1 MRSRIA
7 TAMAW
12 IICVFSIVIP
22 LLAAAYLAHRQSMNE
37 VSEQTTGMAAEV
49 LRRGEV
55 MVEESNAAY
64 RKLSTVPGDNAC
76 SPASLMQM
84 INIALDKR
92 YLQAVGHVIGDRVE
106 CSSAGPPTIGF
117 GFGPVNYETSSGVRV
132 RTSVDLE
139 VGSGKRFIV
148 LERGG
153 FVVAVSP
160 ATLLDVF
167 VNQRNV
173 SIGLYSRSG
182 QTALASRGEFDPT
195 WKKRLQQARDGVFF
209 DGSHLVAIQA
219 SRESGIVAYAAVPR
233 SYLMARL
240 RAFAVVMLPIG
251 LVLGILIM
259 LAALYLARLRT
270 SLPSALRTALR
281 RREFVLHY
289 QPIVEMASG
298 RMVGAEAL
306 MRWPRGSEPGLSP
319 ALFIPTA
326 EQYGLIG
333 HFTEYALRQLAND
346 APRFIKQ
353 HPDAYLSVNLS
364 PSDLH
369 SGTVVDQL
377 RHLIETPGIEARNI
391 VAEVTEHSFLE
402 PTKADHTI
410 QRIRQLGIRVAI
422 DDFGTGFSSLSHLT
436 SLKTDY
442 LKIDKVFVDAVGTES
457 MLSQLALHLIGMAV
471 SMKLIIV
478 CEGVETRAQAD
489 FLQQHGVK
497 YAQGWLFAKAQ
508 PMDELLRQ
516 RKSAVFTS
524 TPT

>member
-37 VSEQTTGMAAEV
+37 VSEEASGMAAEV
-49 LRRGEV
+49 LRRGATMAEQ
-55 MVEESNAAY
+55 SDAAY
-64 RKLSTVPGDNAC
+64 RRLSKVSSADAC
-76 SPASLMQM
+76 SPVNLSRMTE
-84 INIALDKR
+84 IAMSYR
-92 YLQAVGHVIGDRVE
+92 YLRAVGYVVGDRVQ
-106 CSSAGPPTIGF
+106 CSSAGSPSIGF
-117 GFGPVNYETSSGVRV
+117 VLGPVTFDSKWGVQV
-132 RTSVDLE
+132 RSSVDL
-139 VGSGKRFIV
+139 GSGKRFLV

-153 FVVAVSP
+153 YVAAISP
-160 ATLLDVF
+160 DTLLDVF
-167 VNQRNV
+167 VNRRDV

-182 QTALASRGEFDPT
+182 HTPLASRGAFDPT
-195 WKKRLQQARDGVFF
+195 WKTRLQQAHDGVFF
-209 DGSHLVAIQA
+209 DGRHLVAVRA
-219 SRESGIVAYAAVPR
+219 SPDLNIVAYAAVPR
-233 SYLMARL
+233 SYLIARL

-259 LAALYLARLRT
+259 LALLYLARQRT
-270 SLPSALRTALR
+270 SFPSALRTALR

-306 MRWPRGSEPGLSP
+306 MRWPRGNEPGLSP

-326 EQYGLIG
+326 EQCGLIG
-333 HFTEYALRQLAND
+333 HFTEYALCQLAND

-377 RHLIETPGIEARNI
+377 RHLIETPGIDARNI
-391 VAEVTEHSFLE
+391 VAEVTEHAFLE
-402 PTKADHTI
+402 PIKADHTI
-410 QRIRQLGIRVAI
+410 QRIRALGIRVAI

-471 SMKLIIV
+471 SMQLIIV

-508 PMDELLRQ
+508 PMDEMLRQ
-516 RKSAVFTS
+516 RKSA
-524 TPT
+524 